1 MLEESLVTRERMLL
15 SGISHRL
22 SCALTMHITIVFHK
36 EQFCLLLCDWH
47 ALSCLPMKN
56 YSQPAQAISVITNAI
71 GRFYVN
77 RPKRAKSHMSRVL
90 SDFSGS
96 CQKDVA
102 PRYCSQEQPVLFNTS
117 ALSTHM
123 ISIQTERVHLPFHHK
138 IFWIDVVLLAK
149 L

>member
-1 MLEESLVTRERMLL
+1 
-15 SGISHRL
+15 
-22 SCALTMHITIVFHK
+22 
-36 EQFCLLLCDWH
+36 
-47 ALSCLPMKN
+47 MKN
-56 YSQPAQAISVITNAI
+56 YSQPAQDISVATNAI

-77 RPKRAKSHMSRVL
+77 RPKRATSHMSRVL

-102 PRYCSQEQPVLFNTS
+102 PRYCSQEQDVLFNTN

-123 ISIQTERVHLPFHHK
+123 ISLLTERVYLPFHHS
-138 IFWIDVVLLAK
+138 ILWIGVVLSAK